1 MLTSVAALVRRRPS
15 SRRGLMRWI
24 PQAVLMALVA
34 GASPAVPVASVVAA
48 DVGPL
53 ADSGVAIVPADAAFL
68 SSTLRLRDQYD
79 RLVKSNAFQAI
90 KELPAVSRALASL
103 DEQKTMPGSPL
114 SMVFTFLE
122 LPENE
127 QAVELVTDMISED
140 TFVYG
145 EPSCI
150 SFVKLLKKLQQV
162 QQMAGIATPVLDAEA
177 ADNEDLSA
185 EQRQVRMLIKTLADN
200 LDLLVVPDIVWG
212 FKTAKL
218 DAGRSQL
225 KRLEVLVKLFV
236 QANPDLADSLARRKV
251 AGGDVVTFT
260 LQGDQLPW
268 SEIERQLAEN
278 AADAEGLDKVLDRL
292 RDLEFV
298 IALGV
303 IGDRVILSIGD
314 SIDHL
319 EKLALPDSG
328 RKGLISMPGFAP
340 LLDHKEKRITAVS
353 HISQPLAVVLAPS
366 RDDAE
371 SLLRVAKEA
380 IEANRLPREAAEE
393 TKAWLERTAQAYEK
407 RLPEPGPWTAFSF
420 MTDQG
425 FEGYAWD
432 WSQNQPFDGSKR
444 LDLLEHAGGAPLGVV
459 VSRVRS
465 DATLFT
471 DAVNLVQDA
480 WKLITKYGIP
490 AMGEGDDREKLEAFR
505 EHIAPLGLTLV
516 DILRQK
522 ILPSLADGQVG
533 LVLDAK
539 ARTKRLQKDLPS
551 SAEPLPLIEPA
562 IVLPLGNAK
571 LFREGL
577 SDLFALGDDLVD
589 AMREMDP
596 DSVPEGYRVPEP
608 EKAKVEGGTVWSFA
622 LPGSGIDEQVR
633 PSIGVGEEAAVFSL
647 VTTQAGRLL
656 AQAPLETGAQLS
668 KFEEPLA
675 GAAAL
680 DFAALVDAV
689 KPWILYATRFGCVQ
703 QKEGEVDPDLELSA
717 DDENDQAKDAL
728 QHVNVVLEVLKS
740 LRVAVAET
748 TITDEAVVMHWRNV
762 IRDMPAK

>member
-1 MLTSVAALVRRRPS
+1 MLAAP
-15 SRRGLMRWI
+15 
-24 PQAVLMALVA
+24 AVSA
-34 GASPAVPVASVVAA
+34 GAADTGPV
-48 DVGPL
+48 

-68 SSTLRLRDQYD
+68 SATLRLREQYD
-79 RLVKSNAFQAI
+79 LLVKSNAFQAL
-90 KELPAVSRALASL
+90 KQLPAVSRALASL

-127 QAVELVTDMISED
+127 QAVEVVTDMISSD

-150 SFVKLLKKLQQV
+150 SFIKLVKKLQQV
-162 QQMAGIATPVLDAEA
+162 QQLAGIATPVLEAEDDAED
-177 ADNEDLSA
+177 ADDEELSA
-185 EQRQVRMLIKTLADN
+185 EQRQLRMVVKTLADN
-200 LDLLVVPDIVWG
+200 LDLLVVPDLVWG
-212 FKTAKL
+212 FKTSKL

-225 KRLEVLVKLFV
+225 KRLEVLVKFFV
-236 QANPDLADSLARRKV
+236 QANPELADSLARRKV

-260 LQGDQLPW
+260 LQGEQLPW
-268 SEIERQLAEN
+268 SEIERQLEEN
-278 AADAEGLDKVLDRL
+278 AADVEGLDKVLDRL

-314 SIDHL
+314 SVDHL
-319 EKLALPDSG
+319 EKLALPGSG
-328 RKGLISMPGFAP
+328 RKGLISMPGLAP
-340 LLDHKEKRITAVS
+340 LLEQQGKRITAVS
-353 HISQPLAVVLAPS
+353 HISQPLAVALAPS
-366 RDDAE
+366 RDDADAM
-371 SLLRVAKEA
+371 LRVAREA
-380 IEANRLPREAAEE
+380 LEANRLPREAAEE
-393 TKAWLERTAQAYEK
+393 TKAWLERTAEAYEK

-420 MTDQG
+420 LTDQG
-425 FEGYAWD
+425 YEGYAWD
-432 WSQNQPFDGSKR
+432 WSQNQPFDGTKR

-459 VSRVRS
+459 VSRIRS
-465 DATLFT
+465 DATLFR
-471 DAVNLVQDA
+471 DLVAFVQDA

-490 AMGEGDDREKLEAFR
+490 AMGDDEDREKIEGFR
-505 EHIAPLGLTLV
+505 EHIAPLGATLV
-516 DILRQK
+516 DILQQK
-522 ILPSLADGQVG
+522 IMPSLADGQVG

-551 SAEPLPLIEPA
+551 STEPLPLIEPA

-622 LPGSGIDEQVR
+622 LTGSGVDEQVR

-656 AQAPLETGAQLS
+656 AQTTLETGSQLS

-680 DFAALVDAV
+680 DCAALVDAI
-689 KPWILYATRFGCVQ
+689 KPWIVYFTRFGCVQ

-717 DDENDQAKDAL
+717 EDENAQAKEAL
-728 QHVNVVLEVLKS
+728 QHVGVVLEAIKS

-748 TITDEAVVMHWRNV
+748 TITDEAVVTRWRNV

>member
-1 MLTSVAALVRRRPS
+1 MPTPASAVRRTASRLGRPVWTPPS
-15 SRRGLMRWI
+15 LLVLTIMLAA
-24 PQAVLMALVA
+24 PAVSA
-34 GASPAVPVASVVAA
+34 GAADTGPV
-48 DVGPL
+48 

-68 SSTLRLRDQYD
+68 SATLRLREQYD
-79 RLVKSNAFQAI
+79 LLVKSNAFQAL
-90 KELPAVSRALASL
+90 KQLPAVSRALASL

-127 QAVELVTDMISED
+127 QAVEVVTDMISSD

-150 SFVKLLKKLQQV
+150 SFIKLVKKLQQV
-162 QQMAGIATPVLDAEA
+162 QQLAGIATPVLEAEDDAED
-177 ADNEDLSA
+177 ADDEELSA
-185 EQRQVRMLIKTLADN
+185 EQRQLRMVVKTLADN
-200 LDLLVVPDIVWG
+200 LDLLVVPDLVWG
-212 FKTAKL
+212 FKTSKL

-225 KRLEVLVKLFV
+225 KRLEVLVKFFV
-236 QANPDLADSLARRKV
+236 QANPELADSLARRKV

-260 LQGDQLPW
+260 LQGEQLPW
-268 SEIERQLAEN
+268 SEIERQLEEN
-278 AADAEGLDKVLDRL
+278 AADVEGLDKVLDRL

-314 SIDHL
+314 SVDHL
-319 EKLALPDSG
+319 EKLALPGSG
-328 RKGLISMPGFAP
+328 RKGLISMPGLAP
-340 LLDHKEKRITAVS
+340 LLEQQGKRITAVS
-353 HISQPLAVVLAPS
+353 HISQPLAVALAPS
-366 RDDAE
+366 RDDADAM
-371 SLLRVAKEA
+371 LRVAREA
-380 IEANRLPREAAEE
+380 LEANRLPREAAEE
-393 TKAWLERTAQAYEK
+393 TKAWLERTAEAYEK

-420 MTDQG
+420 LTDQG
-425 FEGYAWD
+425 YEGYAWD
-432 WSQNQPFDGSKR
+432 WSQNQPFDGTKR

-459 VSRVRS
+459 VSRIRS
-465 DATLFT
+465 DATLFR
-471 DAVNLVQDA
+471 DLVAFVQDA

-490 AMGEGDDREKLEAFR
+490 AMGDDDDREKIEGFR
-505 EHIAPLGLTLV
+505 EHIAPLGATLV
-516 DILRQK
+516 DILQQK
-522 ILPSLADGQVG
+522 IMPSLADGQVG

-551 SAEPLPLIEPA
+551 STEPLPLIEPA

-622 LPGSGIDEQVR
+622 LTGSGVDEQVR

-656 AQAPLETGAQLS
+656 AQTTLETGSQLS

-680 DFAALVDAV
+680 DCAALVDAI
-689 KPWILYATRFGCVQ
+689 KPWIVYFTRFGCVQ

-717 DDENDQAKDAL
+717 EDENAQAKEAL
-728 QHVNVVLEVLKS
+728 QHVGVVLEAIKS

-748 TITDEAVVMHWRNV
+748 TITDEAVVTRWRNV